1 MWSCDTEAVAH
12 VTSTG
17 LVTSV
22 AEGKSQV
29 VASDKK
35 NAAHFDKA
43 EVHVQANTGYRCT
56 RACSLHNIIAQIELW
71 FIDFIVYSFYA
82 TCGYCLSN

>member
-43 EVHVQANTGYRCT
+43 EVHVHGCALLLCIVVCLTLLASFFLPSYL
-56 RACSLHNIIAQIELW
+56 SLNMYKLTLTVHVA
-71 FIDFIVYSFYA
+71 D
-82 TCGYCLSN
+82 C

>member
-35 NAAHFDKA
+35 NTAHFDKA
-43 EVHVQANTGYRCT
+43 EVHIHVHC
-56 RACSLHNIIAQIELW
+56 IIL
-71 FIDFIVYSFYA
+71 
-82 TCGYCLSN
+82 